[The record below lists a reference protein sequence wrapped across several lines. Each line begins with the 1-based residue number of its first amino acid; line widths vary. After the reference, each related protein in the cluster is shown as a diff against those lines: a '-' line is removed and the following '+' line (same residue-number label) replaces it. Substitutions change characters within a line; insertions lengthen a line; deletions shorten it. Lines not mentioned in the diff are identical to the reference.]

1 MRLKLYMI
9 LSLLPFFCVAAKD
22 YNITSPDGKISMSV
36 GESGNYNVVYNGARV
51 FSGSY
56 GLTLDGDSAQAFV
69 LRMNTGQ
76 ASLLH
81 FPELIDDYLAQGS

>member
-1 MRLKLYMI
+1 MLHYIRTEQRDSQQRIWYGVLA
-9 LSLLPFFCVAAKD
+9 VENGRTAAQAD
-22 YNITSPDGKISMSV
+22 
-36 GESGNYNVVYNGARV
+36 R
-51 FSGSY
+51 
-56 GLTLDGDSAQAFV
+56 LTLDGDSAQAFV

>member
-51 FSGSY
+51 FSGS
-56 GLTLDGDSAQAFV
+56 
-69 LRMNTGQ
+69 
-76 ASLLH
+76 
-81 FPELIDDYLAQGS
+81 

>member
-1 MRLKLYMI
+1 MLHYIRTEQRDRQQRTWYGVLA
-9 LSLLPFFCVAAKD
+9 VENGRTAAHAD
-22 YNITSPDGKISMSV
+22 
-36 GESGNYNVVYNGARV
+36 
-51 FSGSY
+51 

-69 LRMNTGQ
+69 QRMNAGQ